1 MRRLEKQTS
10 EVDEESG
17 PQLPLLL
24 LSADIKLPSSFKTG
38 KPRPTN
44 QRMEETNKYYSHKL

>member
-1 MRRLEKQTS
+1 
-10 EVDEESG
+10 
-17 PQLPLLL
+17 LLL

-44 QRMEETNKYYSHKL
+44 QRIQRMEETK